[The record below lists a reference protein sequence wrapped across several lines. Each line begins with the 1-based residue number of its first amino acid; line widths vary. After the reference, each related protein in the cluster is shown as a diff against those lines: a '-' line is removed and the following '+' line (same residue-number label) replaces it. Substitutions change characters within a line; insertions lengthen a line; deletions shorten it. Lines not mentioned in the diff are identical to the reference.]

1 MPESPFGADV
11 GKQPGLEIW
20 RIEVR
25 EILIITNISMSDF

>member
-11 GKQPGLEIW
+11 GKQPGREIW

-25 EILIITNISMSDF
+25 TAKQIMTK